1 MIGKRFRSLPFI
13 FANDNYTLSVVT
25 RNIGLEGGAMAHT
38 VEFERCVDFL
48 ARMIEKYGSELL
60 QELNGLPKEDK
71 AEDNCQQEQ
80 QQNTLGND

>member
-1 MIGKRFRSLPFI
+1 
-13 FANDNYTLSVVT
+13 
-25 RNIGLEGGAMAHT
+25 MAHT
-38 VEFERCVDFL
+38 AEFERCGDFL
-48 ARMIEKYGSELL
+48 ARMIEKYGSDLL

>member
-1 MIGKRFRSLPFI
+1 
-13 FANDNYTLSVVT
+13 
-25 RNIGLEGGAMAHT
+25 MAHT

-60 QELNGLPKEDK
+60 QELNGLPEEDK

-80 QQNTLGND
+80 KQNALGND

>member
-1 MIGKRFRSLPFI
+1 
-13 FANDNYTLSVVT
+13 
-25 RNIGLEGGAMAHT
+25 MAHT

-80 QQNTLGND
+80 QQNTLEMIRESIDVGSLFSCVIFVHFTYIDEYVQLR

>member
-1 MIGKRFRSLPFI
+1 MVDSTAKGHII
-13 FANDNYTLSVVT
+13 FLAKKQQRNAQTNLNAIAVHILKT
-25 RNIGLEGGAMAHT
+25 RD
-38 VEFERCVDFL
+38 VDFL

>member
-1 MIGKRFRSLPFI
+1 
-13 FANDNYTLSVVT
+13 
-25 RNIGLEGGAMAHT
+25 MAHT

-71 AEDNCQQEQ
+71 AEDNCQKEQ
-80 QQNTLGND
+80 QHNTLGND

>member
-1 MIGKRFRSLPFI
+1 
-13 FANDNYTLSVVT
+13 
-25 RNIGLEGGAMAHT
+25 MAHT

-80 QQNTLGND
+80 QQNTLGEHRCWLSFFLRDICAFYLY

>member
-1 MIGKRFRSLPFI
+1 MLSPSVRSQIPDQLKST
-13 FANDNYTLSVVT
+13 AEKCVVT

>member
-1 MIGKRFRSLPFI
+1 
-13 FANDNYTLSVVT
+13 
-25 RNIGLEGGAMAHT
+25 MAHT

-80 QQNTLGND
+80 QQEMIRESIDVGSLFSCVIFVHFTYIDEYVQLR

>member
-1 MIGKRFRSLPFI
+1 MRGDKKYRFGRRS
-13 FANDNYTLSVVT
+13 Y
-25 RNIGLEGGAMAHT
+25 GT

>member
-1 MIGKRFRSLPFI
+1 
-13 FANDNYTLSVVT
+13 
-25 RNIGLEGGAMAHT
+25 MAHT

-71 AEDNCQQEQ
+71 AEDSCQQEQ

>member
-1 MIGKRFRSLPFI
+1 
-13 FANDNYTLSVVT
+13 
-25 RNIGLEGGAMAHT
+25 MAHT

-48 ARMIEKYGSELL
+48 ARMIEKYGS
-60 QELNGLPKEDK
+60 ELNGLPKEDK

>member
-1 MIGKRFRSLPFI
+1 
-13 FANDNYTLSVVT
+13 
-25 RNIGLEGGAMAHT
+25 MAHT

-48 ARMIEKYGSELL
+48 ELL

>member
-1 MIGKRFRSLPFI
+1 MRGDKKYRFGRRSYG
-13 FANDNYTLSVVT
+13 N
-25 RNIGLEGGAMAHT
+25 T

>member
-1 MIGKRFRSLPFI
+1 
-13 FANDNYTLSVVT
+13 
-25 RNIGLEGGAMAHT
+25 MAHT

-60 QELNGLPKEDK
+60 QELNGLLKEDK

>member
-1 MIGKRFRSLPFI
+1 
-13 FANDNYTLSVVT
+13 
-25 RNIGLEGGAMAHT
+25 MAHT

-60 QELNGLPKEDK
+60 KELTGLPKEDK

-80 QQNTLGND
+80 LQNTLGND